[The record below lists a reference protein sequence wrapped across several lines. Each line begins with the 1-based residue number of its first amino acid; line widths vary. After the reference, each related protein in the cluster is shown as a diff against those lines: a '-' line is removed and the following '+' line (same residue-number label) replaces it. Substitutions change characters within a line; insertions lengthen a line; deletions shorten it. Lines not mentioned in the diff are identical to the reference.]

1 MKRIVQKAYAKIN
14 IALNIK
20 GIREDGYHDL
30 DMVMLPLKL
39 HDSLLITELKNKKD
53 NFVILDDFTFYIGK
67 NNIAHKA
74 IDKLEKRYD
83 LKNKKFKIII
93 HKNIPMQAGMGG
105 GSSNAAA
112 TLLGIDKFCK
122 LNAPKEEL
130 LDISKELGADVPFF
144 IDNVP
149 ARCEGIGEIM
159 TPITIKNNYYCLIV
173 KPEGGCSTKVAYQEF
188 DKTPKFNTCDVDK
201 VIKALEEGNDDLLAE
216 SISNALQESSIRLVP
231 EIKVAID
238 ELKAFGFKI
247 SMMTGSG
254 SAVFALS
261 SNKKFIKQAE
271 KEFAKKYTV
280 KVTEVL
286 K

>member
-20 GIREDGYHDL
+20 SIREDGYHEL

-74 IDKLEKRYD
+74 IDKLEKKYD

-112 TLLGIDKFCK
+112 TLLGINKFCK
-122 LNAPKEEL
+122 LNADKNEL

-159 TPITIKNNYYCLIV
+159 TPITVKNNYHCLIL
-173 KPEGGCSTKVAYQEF
+173 KPEAGCSTKVAYQEF

-201 VIKALEEGNDDLLAE
+201 VIKALEEGDDDLLAE
-216 SISNALQESSIRLVP
+216 SISNSLQESSIRLVP
-231 EIKVAID
+231 EIQTAID
-238 ELKAFGFKI
+238 ELKEYGFKI
-247 SMMTGSG
+247 CMMTGSG

-261 SNKKFIKQAE
+261 TNKKMVKRAE
-271 KEFAKKYTV
+271 KEFSKKYTV